1 MRLRAEER
9 ADDPEITTKAFC
21 ELCELRNEA
30 EETADC
36 VNLRAKHGRGSLW
49 REEPTV
55 RTGRNPKWTI
65 REQAHQKDYVLC
77 ILPEVSA
84 LCPVALLSCVKTN

>member
-36 VNLRAKHGRGSLW
+36 VNLRAKHGRGSL
-49 REEPTV
+49 
-55 RTGRNPKWTI
+55 
-65 REQAHQKDYVLC
+65 
-77 ILPEVSA
+77 
-84 LCPVALLSCVKTN
+84 